1 MLENVFV
8 LFLLFMRQILFQAH
22 HIHVYGTRQ
31 KECNKHAAA
40 ALENAVPC
48 APHFDGRAAV
58 CLVKHRNP
66 RIAVP
71 IIIIVD
77 LCAPYVVA
85 EIKFLVFW
93 VLALTSS

>member
-8 LFLLFMRQILFQAH
+8 LFLLFMRQIANTLSGTS
-22 HIHVYGTRQ
+22 YGTRQ
-31 KECNKHAAA
+31 KECNKRATA
-40 ALENAVPC
+40 ALENVVPC